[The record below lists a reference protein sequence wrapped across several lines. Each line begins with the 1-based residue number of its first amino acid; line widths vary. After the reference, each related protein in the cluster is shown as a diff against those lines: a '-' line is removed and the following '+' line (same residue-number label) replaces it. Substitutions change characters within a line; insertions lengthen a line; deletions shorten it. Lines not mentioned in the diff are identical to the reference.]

1 MAMFDRR
8 KLFSM
13 IFHITTIMLVL
24 EILGV
29 GRLIHHPV
37 VMAAVMLSYYD
48 LWIK

>member
-1 MAMFDRR
+1 MV
-8 KLFSM
+8 
-13 IFHITTIMLVL
+13 FHIIATMLVL

-29 GRLIHHPV
+29 GDLINHPV

>member
-1 MAMFDRR
+1 MAIFERS

-13 IFHITTIMLVL
+13 VFHIVTAMLIL

-29 GRLIHHPV
+29 GNLIHHPV
-37 VMAAVMLSYYD
+37 VMAAVLLSYYD